1 MQFLKVQ
8 RKLLIEFY
16 ITFFPCRTSIGGYW
30 WCLPEWC
37 LLMVLPWSTTHW
49 GTCTALKRQASMH
62 LTAAAGILSPLHV
75 QMLQMCLP
83 PQGHQVWMSKPDP
96 KRTPEDQLQT
106 HCSGSHKLLLS
117 QCAIKLGRLLC
128 FITGWLACC
137 TKVMQQ
143 NMPDLVDC
151 C

>member
-1 MQFLKVQ
+1 MNKWCEVPCLKMVMGLPSCIMSKEGIDELICKTVARCNSWKVQ

-16 ITFFPCRTSIGGYW
+16 ITFFPCRTLIGGYW

-49 GTCTALKRQASMH
+49 GTCTAPKRQASMH
-62 LTAAAGILSPLHV
+62 LIASAGILSPLHV

-83 PQGHQVWMSKPDP
+83 PQRHQAWLSKPDP

-106 HCSGSHKLLLS
+106 CCSGSH
-117 QCAIKLGRLLC
+117 
-128 FITGWLACC
+128 
-137 TKVMQQ
+137 
-143 NMPDLVDC
+143 
-151 C
+151 